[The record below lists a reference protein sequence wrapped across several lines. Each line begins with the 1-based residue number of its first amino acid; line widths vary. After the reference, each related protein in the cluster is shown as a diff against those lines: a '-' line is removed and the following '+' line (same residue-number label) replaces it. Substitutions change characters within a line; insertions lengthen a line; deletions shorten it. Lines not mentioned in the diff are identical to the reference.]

1 MCAGEN
7 RASPPSSQS
16 ELPARSGV
24 PTVSA
29 FLFTVRKCHQRLPK
43 PSVRPPSPWAA
54 LRVIF
59 LISFR
64 MKTIEM
70 AAAVLRGAE

>member
-1 MCAGEN
+1 MRWREQSLAAFQPE
-7 RASPPSSQS
+7 RAPSEERRAHGFCLSIY
-16 ELPARSGV
+16 
-24 PTVSA
+24 
-29 FLFTVRKCHQRLPK
+29 TVRKCDQRLPK